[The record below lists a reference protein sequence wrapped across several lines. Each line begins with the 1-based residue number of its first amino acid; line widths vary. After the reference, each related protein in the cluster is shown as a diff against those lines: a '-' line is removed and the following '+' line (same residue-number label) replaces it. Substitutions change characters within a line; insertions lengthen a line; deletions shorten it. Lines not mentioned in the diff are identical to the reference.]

1 VRWYPFD
8 PDAPGLHPR
17 GKPVLIAQQAFAGR
31 PYRIWAFQATVVCEK
46 NSFRLVIDGDTI
58 AEVPRTTSQ
67 EVSRYKAYAT
77 RPGRRCPPMPDM
89 KLDAADAAELA
100 EMQFLSGW
108 LARDPARLGAS
119 LDDFVG
125 HPAYGIS
132 QLRQDL
138 ERFVFLLGG
147 SDGEPLFGHPPS

>member
-1 VRWYPFD
+1 
-8 PDAPGLHPR
+8 
-17 GKPVLIAQQAFAGR
+17 
-31 PYRIWAFQATVVCEK
+31 
-46 NSFRLVIDGDTI
+46 
-58 AEVPRTTSQ
+58 
-67 EVSRYKAYAT
+67 
-77 RPGRRCPPMPDM
+77 MPDM

-100 EMQFLSGW
+100 EILQLLSGW